1 MPRASA
7 AAAAQTAEHVL
18 SCATELFAAQG
29 FADVALDDV
38 AAAASVTRGAIYHHF
53 TNKVGLF
60 RAVVDRLQQHVA
72 EAVASAA
79 EAAGAEPWQQLVAG
93 SHAFLEAITHGSAP
107 RVLLID
113 APSVLG
119 WSQWREIDATHSG
132 SHLIEVLRDVGV
144 PDTHLPAMAAQL
156 SGAMNDAALFIIEHD
171 DADSR
176 AAAHAVLDQLLRVA
190 LPPQEL
196 PR

>member
-1 MPRASA
+1 M
-7 AAAAQTAEHVL
+7 
-18 SCATELFAAQG
+18 
-29 FADVALDDV
+29 
-38 AAAASVTRGAIYHHF
+38 
-53 TNKVGLF
+53 
-60 RAVVDRLQQHVA
+60 
-72 EAVASAA
+72 
-79 EAAGAEPWQQLVAG
+79 
-93 SHAFLEAITHGSAP
+93 
-107 RVLLID
+107 LLID

-132 SHLIEVLRDVGV
+132 SHLVEGLRDVGV
-144 PDTHLPAMAAQL
+144 PDAVLPAMAAQL

-190 LPPQEL
+190 MPPQEL